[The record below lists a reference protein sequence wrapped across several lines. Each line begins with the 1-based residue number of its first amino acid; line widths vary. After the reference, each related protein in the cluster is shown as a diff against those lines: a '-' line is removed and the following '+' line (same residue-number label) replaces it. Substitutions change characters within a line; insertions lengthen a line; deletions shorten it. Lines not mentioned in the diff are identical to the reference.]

1 MTAEHS
7 AEEFQLFPAHTA
19 REGLL
24 HWTTFYTCFH
34 QHPAQSESNGG
45 NLDPL
50 MCERKKNVHKPK
62 REYYLTILKKEKKRK
77 EIQPRKLHYSSFP
90 IQRQIQI

>member
-34 QHPAQSESNGG
+34 QHPAQSESNGDDRD
-45 NLDPL
+45 LL
-50 MCERKKNVHKPK
+50 IYERKKTAAKQG
-62 REYYLTILKKEKKRK
+62 EYYLTIL
-77 EIQPRKLHYSSFP
+77 F
-90 IQRQIQI
+90 